1 MAAEQLELFSARPME
16 PNAPFSAAL
25 RLYQAH
31 LRREGLTEN
40 SVKSF
45 VSDIRLLAHYLG
57 IGQPVGDVST
67 RDLNNFLQWLQ
78 HGRGVPCSPKSYA
91 RRVTALKS
99 FFKWLTEAKVLESD
113 PSAAVIQYSV
123 SSPLPEILT
132 DAEVRRI
139 LAVTERRRRAE
150 RPDARPELVVTLVLQ
165 TGLKK
170 SEMMAIV
177 PNHIDTS
184 DPQNPFLYVRYSNPR
199 QRHKE
204 RKLPLD
210 PQWLE
215 VLDEYIAQY
224 KPRKK
229 LFECTARNLE
239 YVLTDVAEEA
249 GLVKH
254 LSFEMLRWT
263 SAVRD
268 HLAKTAPDKLR
279 EKLGLSK
286 ISWRENGEKVAKLA
300 ASLEAAEVGR

>member
-1 MAAEQLELFSARPME
+1 ME
-16 PNAPFSAAL
+16 PDTPFSAAL

-31 LRREGLTEN
+31 LRGEGLTEN
-40 SVKSF
+40 SVRSF
-45 VSDIRLLAHYLG
+45 VSDVRLLARYLG
-57 IGQPVGDVST
+57 IGQPVGGVST
-67 RDLNNFLQWLQ
+67 RDLNNFLQWLR
-78 HGRGVPCSPKSYA
+78 HGRGVACSPKSYA

-99 FFKWLTEAKVLESD
+99 FYKWLHETRVVESD

-132 DAEVRRI
+132 DAEVRRV
-139 LAVTERRRRAE
+139 LAVTQRRRKAE
-150 RPDARPELVVTLVLQ
+150 KPDARPELVIALVLQ
-165 TGLKK
+165 TGIKK
-170 SEMMAIV
+170 SECMAIV

-184 DPQNPFLYVRYSNPR
+184 DAQHPFLYVRYSNPR

-210 PQWLE
+210 PQWVE
-215 VLDEYIAQY
+215 VLAEYQAQY

-268 HLAKTAPDKLR
+268 HLAKMPPDKLR

-300 ASLEAAEVGR
+300 ASLEAAEAKR